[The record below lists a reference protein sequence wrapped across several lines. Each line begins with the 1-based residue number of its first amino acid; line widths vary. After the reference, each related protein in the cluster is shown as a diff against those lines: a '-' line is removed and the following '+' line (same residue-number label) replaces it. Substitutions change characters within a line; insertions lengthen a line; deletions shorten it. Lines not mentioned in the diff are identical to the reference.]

1 MSKHDELHEE
11 KQPRQE
17 GQKVAQHIEIEVRV
31 RRPRC
36 DCPIYEWDREL
47 ECMRLSGVYRA
58 EPGLPADLATLR
70 LEEQLDVP
78 VLLLTTYSSPPET
91 IVRARLIG
99 ALHYIPAGEAQAT
112 GLPLENSVCIAA
124 TLVETSLSGYCS
136 LEMLP
141 ASQLASLKAYVQT
154 TGGEELPQD
163 AVTIDMHN
171 AEAAASLLRETRLAL
186 KRERRMQPKGKR
198 WFKREEEE
206 RPVAWRA
213 IEGLS
218 EALRLQV
225 QKDALLQD
233 SGTGPHAQAEHLIR
247 FVHQRFQQALSDL
260 LLDDER
266 LLAFVER
273 PLLRHRTGWLGIQ
286 TWRSNEGIL
295 LVTDRQVLWLR
306 DFLSPGNN
314 FLSGGY
320 IAHTA
325 PLERLE
331 RIIVLPA
338 GDAPP
343 ELAPRMETK
352 DSPYMRLVMEVA
364 CSCGS
369 ELFVV
374 EFPQQPELEKA
385 LASITSILR
394 AFLPRPD
401 GYEDR
406 RVRSLPQVEPW
417 LPLGS
422 EAEQLEGLG
431 GIVPASI
438 TQPLEQRLARL
449 LDTAGEELLASALV
463 PALEDYTSPPRL
475 VALTRKALL
484 VIEQPQEK
492 HRPFI
497 SGRPGQHEHVR
508 RYEVVSVSSAQL
520 RYSLVG
526 SSLSIFVPGSDGHV
540 QQQVVPFHSPA
551 IARFLPLFTRLR
563 LLLSEPYQLH

>member
-1 MSKHDELHEE
+1 MSQHDETQE
-11 KQPRQE
+11 KKQFL
-17 GQKVAQHIEIEVRV
+17 QKQQKPAPTMEIEVRV
-31 RRPRC
+31 RQPRC
-36 DCPIYEWDREL
+36 DCPLYEWDREL
-47 ECMRLSGVYRA
+47 ECMRLSGIYHA

-78 VLLLTTYSSPPET
+78 VLLLTSYSSPPET

-99 ALHYIPAGEAQAT
+99 AIHYMPAGKAKAT
-112 GLPLENSVCIAA
+112 ALPLDHSVCIAVA
-124 TLVETSLSGYCS
+124 MVDASLSGYRS

-141 ASQLASLKAYVQT
+141 APQLASLKAYVQT
-154 TGGEELPQD
+154 KGGEELPRD
-163 AVTIDMHN
+163 AVHIDMHN
-171 AEAAASLLRETRLAL
+171 AEATANLLRETRLAL

-198 WFKREEEE
+198 WLKREEEE

-218 EALRLQV
+218 EALRLQL
-225 QKDALLQD
+225 QKDTLPQD
-233 SGTGPHAQAEHLIR
+233 TEAGPHAQAEHLIR

-286 TWRSNEGIL
+286 AWRSNEGVL

-325 PLERLE
+325 PLERVE
-331 RIIVLPA
+331 RIIVLSA

-343 ELAPRMETK
+343 ELAPRLETK
-352 DSPYMRLVMEVA
+352 ASPYMRLVMEVA
-364 CSCGS
+364 CSSGS

-385 LASITSILR
+385 LVRITSILR

-406 RVRSLPQVEPW
+406 RVRRLPQVEPW
-417 LPLGS
+417 MPQGA
-422 EAEQLEGLG
+422 EAERLVGLG
-431 GIVPASI
+431 GIVPA
-438 TQPLEQRLARL
+438 TVAQPLEQRLARL
-449 LDTAGEELLASALV
+449 LDISGEELLPSALV

-492 HRPFI
+492 HRPFT
-497 SGRPGQHEHVR
+497 SGRPDRHEHVR
-508 RYEVVSVSSAQL
+508 RYELLSVSSAQL

-526 SSLSIFVPGSDGHV
+526 SSLSIFVPGAGGHV
-540 QQQVVPFHSPA
+540 QQQIIPFHSPA
-551 IARFLPLFTRLR
+551 IAWFLPLFTRLR
-563 LLLSEPYQLH
+563 LLLSEPYRLN